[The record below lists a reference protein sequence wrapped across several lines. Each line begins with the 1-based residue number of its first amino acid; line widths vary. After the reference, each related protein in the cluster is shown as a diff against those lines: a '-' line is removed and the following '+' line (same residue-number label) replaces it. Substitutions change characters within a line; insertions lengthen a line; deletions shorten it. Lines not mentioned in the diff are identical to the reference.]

1 MANNQTADQSLS
13 EVSAIRLFNSVAV
26 TNEDMTLRPVIIVS
40 REDDNSITEHKSIE
54 TVMSCDENGNSC
66 RICRWNRSDLDIME
80 SPCLCR
86 GTVGHIHLQCLKRW
100 IMHRR
105 NIHCEI
111 CNTSFIIPVEKLS
124 WRQKM
129 MNFCNQCAVP
139 IAKNLLFSFSLLPLG
154 HVILQQ
160 VLFCM
165 EAINQS
171 PNERL
176 TFAEIMVASCTLMT
190 SSALFFHFFEFVT
203 TRMLLIRNILRQWW
217 NFGNITDFPPV
228 QIDSG
233 IFDFL

>member
-1 MANNQTADQSLS
+1 MGSNENAVHRLS
-13 EVSAIRLFNSVAV
+13 EVSAIRLFNSVAS
-26 TNEDMTLRPVIIVS
+26 TNENMTLHPVVIEHG
-40 REDDNSITEHKSIE
+40 EDAVAEEKSIE
-54 TVMSCDENGNSC
+54 TVRSFDEHGNSC
-66 RICRWNRSDLDIME
+66 RICRWNRSDMMVIE

-111 CNTSFIIPVEKLS
+111 CNTSFIIPAEKLS
-124 WRQKM
+124 WHQKIT
-129 MNFCNQCAVP
+129 NFFNQCARP
-139 IAKNLLFSFSLLPLG
+139 IVKNLLYSFSLLPLG
-154 HVILQQ
+154 HVVLQQ

-165 EAINQS
+165 EAINHS
-171 PNERL
+171 PHERL
-176 TFAEIMVASCTLMT
+176 TFVEILVASCTLMT

-203 TRMLLIRNILRQWW
+203 MRILLIRNILRQWW

-233 IFDFL
+233 LFDFL